1 MMATKLPTTPT
12 KTAGNPLKKWIIANT
27 VIPKWFPKP
36 LQHVLAVYG
45 AASCVQLLAIGLTIG
60 LVALFPAFTFRGAL
74 ILLGVIGVALTMGAG
89 PGLLASFIGTLSL
102 DFFLIPPLF
111 SFIPEKEADVLT
123 VVLYLLVCLATNWA
137 ATHAQQS
144 EQSLTNE

>member
-1 MMATKLPTTPT
+1 MATKLPTKPT
-12 KTAGNPLKKWIIANT
+12 KTAVNPLKKWITANT
-27 VIPKWFPKP
+27 VIPRWFPRP
-36 LQHVLAVYG
+36 IHHLLAVYV

-89 PGLLASFIGTLSL
+89 PGLLASFIGTLLL
-102 DFFLIPPLF
+102 DFFLIPPVF
-111 SFIPEKEADVLT
+111 SFVPEKAADVLT
-123 VVLYLLVCLATNWA
+123 VVLYLLVCLVTNWA

-144 EQSLTNE
+144 QQPQATE